1 MNCGKNS
8 MARKLNELKSR
19 QELRG
24 QVEVSNHRLASQF
37 VPCFVPFQ
45 PLTKNYPPKRRLEI
59 AIEVK
64 PGTEVP
70 HPVKII
76 HTV

>member
-1 MNCGKNS
+1 
-8 MARKLNELKSR
+8 MARKLNELNLL
-19 QELRG
+19 QEMEG
-24 QVEVSNHRLASQF
+24 HVEVTNRRLTPQF

-45 PLTKNYPPKRRLEI
+45 PQPRIYPPKRRLEI

-64 PGTEVP
+64 PDAESP
-70 HPVKII
+70 LPVKII

>member
-1 MNCGKNS
+1 
-8 MARKLNELKSR
+8 MARKLNELKLL
-19 QELRG
+19 QEMG
-24 QVEVSNHRLASQF
+24 GHVEVADRQSTAQF

-45 PLTKNYPPKRRLEI
+45 PQPRIYPHKRRLEI

-64 PGTEVP
+64 PDVETP

-76 HTV
+76 HSV